1 MRDDLSGLLRILA
14 AVVVVALVPVVG
26 AAAAP
31 GGRTVRTYAGITCL
45 WLASTHYGS
54 VACQRADGA
63 GLVGVVSHPFV
74 AVRTAKGRI
83 VLFKNQPTQSR
94 GFGPVKDKRIFHS
107 ETHRGIA
114 CYWTRTGG
122 GVALCNRADK
132 HGYVIGVG
140 RRLVMPLNEASKVVF
155 VRNQR

>member
-26 AAAAP
+26 AAGAP

-83 VLFKNQPTQSR
+83 VLFKNQPTHSR
-94 GFGPVKDKRIFHS
+94 GFEARSRTSASSTPRRIAGS
-107 ETHRGIA
+107 PATGRGRGA
-114 CYWTRTGG
+114 
-122 GVALCNRADK
+122 A
-132 HGYVIGVG
+132 
-140 RRLVMPLNEASKVVF
+140 
-155 VRNQR
+155 